1 MNRRLFCTTLS
12 EFDLSCHAWAQWNG
26 CWRGASDSGQE
37 FPNISPWKSSM
48 SFYSTSSMAYIWI
61 LKDVLCSNKKKK
73 TYSHHLPLWPFC
85 VKNNNYQK
93 RLKMV
98 YIFYENAF
106 PENHDLGV
114 AMIYWLSY
122 RKITALKKNYTW
134 GGGRNDF
141 PHGAMNKEGL
151 CFSLHM
157 CSLKERIRLVFLY
170 APGTFFRRLPMFGFQ
185 TGAEERWS
193 PDSAASF
200 WNRLVQ
206 VEGVAGLFSCTQP
219 PGCHTAVSPCLCTH
233 MKAVPHYGIKKEKK
247 CAVFQQQ
254 P

>member
-1 MNRRLFCTTLS
+1 
-12 EFDLSCHAWAQWNG
+12 
-26 CWRGASDSGQE
+26 
-37 FPNISPWKSSM
+37 
-48 SFYSTSSMAYIWI
+48 
-61 LKDVLCSNKKKK
+61 
-73 TYSHHLPLWPFC
+73 
-85 VKNNNYQK
+85 
-93 RLKMV
+93 MV

-170 APGTFFRRLPMFGFQ
+170 APGTFFRRLPMFWLS

-219 PGCHTAVSPCLCTH
+219 PWLPHRCLTMPVHTHESSTSLWN
-233 MKAVPHYGIKKEKK
+233 KKREKV
-247 CAVFQQQ
+247 CRLPATALTSTSY
-254 P
+254 PSS